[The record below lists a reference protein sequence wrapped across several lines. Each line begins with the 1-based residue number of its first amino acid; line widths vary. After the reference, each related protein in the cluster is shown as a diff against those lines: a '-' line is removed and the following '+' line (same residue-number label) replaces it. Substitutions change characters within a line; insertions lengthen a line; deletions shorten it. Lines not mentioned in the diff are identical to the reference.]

1 MDVQPVEIKTQE
13 EGWAADEKR
22 HQLLNM
28 VPTLT
33 SFTSQRQQGA
43 VSSSVI
49 RWRTGLAEPEY
60 TKQCHSANNQ

>member
-22 HQLLNM
+22 HQLLHM

-33 SFTSQRQQGA
+33 SFTEAAGG
-43 VSSSVI
+43 SV
-49 RWRTGLAEPEY
+49 L
-60 TKQCHSANNQ
+60 KCHPVENWTR